1 MLSALR
7 SAVRSLGKS
16 PGFSVVAIGILALG
30 IGASTAIF
38 SVVYGLLLKPL
49 AYQDSG
55 RLVQVQSQHREQ
67 GTSVLA
73 PATFLDL
80 ARESKSFAAIAA
92 QQYYYVN
99 LTKTATPAQLT
110 EVQATDNYFKLFG
123 VAPLKGRTWNPD
135 ETLEGSAPVAVIGEQ
150 LWRSQFN
157 AREDIIGQPV
167 MLDDVAHT
175 IIGVMPASFT
185 DPWGNAALWR
195 PMPMNGRATQDRHT
209 RYWSAFAR
217 LQEGETLE
225 QAGAELAAFARQAE
239 QAHPEDN
246 KGWTLTAADLQGL
259 VIGNYRTGLFVV
271 AGAVACVL
279 LITCANVA
287 GLSVVRA
294 IGRRKELAVRAALGA
309 TRGHLLR
316 QLLAESLGLA
326 LLGGALGILVAN
338 WGVSGILALFNE
350 GWLPRS
356 GEIAINTPV
365 LLAALVLT
373 LATGVAFGLVPAW
386 SASRADANDA
396 LKDGA
401 GRGSAGPASR
411 RLRSGLVVIEI
422 ALALVLLVAAG
433 LLGRSFGAILRQQPG
448 MRIDPLLALNVSLS
462 SKRYDTIDK
471 RRDFYQR
478 TEQAVAAV
486 PGVTAAGFTQT
497 MPFTWGIPIT
507 LMPVGPSQMNEQN
520 VPQVF
525 YDSVSVDFFKS
536 TGITLLSGRP
546 FTTADDPKA
555 PGVVVISAAAAKM
568 YFGTENP
575 LGRHLRGTNPAQ
587 PADFEIVGVVGDV
600 LRTGLGVSQ
609 PPLQV
614 YRPIVQRPT
623 AFATLLVQA
632 NVRPDALA
640 KAVQQAVWSVD
651 ADQAIGSVTPVT
663 QLVANTTTQARLYL
677 TLFGLFAGLALLLS
691 AIGLYGLIAYGV
703 AQRTREFGIR
713 TALGASSGEVLAQ
726 VMREGAGLIGLGLG
740 LGLAGAFVAARLL
753 RQMVFETSVYDPAV
767 FVFVPL
773 VLALVAAAACL
784 LPARRATRVD
794 PSVALRSE

>member
-7 SAVRSLGKS
+7 SAARSLGKS

-49 AYQDSG
+49 AYHDSG
-55 RLVQVQSQHREQ
+55 RLVQVQSQHQEQ
-67 GTSVLA
+67 GTNVLA
-73 PATFLDL
+73 PATFMDL

-110 EVQATDNYFKLFG
+110 EVQATETYFKLFG

-135 ETLEGSAPVAVIGEQ
+135 ETLEGSAPVVVLGEQ

-157 AREDIIGQPV
+157 AREDIIGQSIL
-167 MLDDVAHT
+167 LDDVAHT
-175 IIGVMPASFT
+175 IIGVMPASFS

-195 PMPMNGRATQDRHT
+195 PIPMNGQATQDRRS
-209 RYWSAFAR
+209 RYWSTFAR
-217 LQEGETLE
+217 LKEGVTLE

-239 QAHPEDN
+239 QAHGEDN
-246 KGWTLTAADLQGL
+246 KGWTLTATDLQAL

-309 TRGHLLR
+309 TRSHLLR
-316 QLLAESLGLA
+316 QLLAESLLLA
-326 LLGGALGILVAN
+326 LVGGGLGILVAN
-338 WGVSGILALFNE
+338 WGVSGILGFFSE

-365 LLAALVLT
+365 LLGALVLT

-396 LKDGA
+396 LKDG

-411 RLRSGLVVIEI
+411 RLRSGLVIVEL

-448 MRIDPLLALNVSLS
+448 MQIDRLLALNVSLS
-462 SKRYDTIDK
+462 SKRYDTVDK

-478 TEQAVAAV
+478 VEQSVAAV
-486 PGVTAAGFTQT
+486 PGVAAVGFTQT
-497 MPFTWGIPIT
+497 MPFTWGNTLT
-507 LMPVGPSQMNEQN
+507 LMPVGPSQVNEQN

-536 TGITLLSGRP
+536 TGITLLAGRP
-546 FTTADDPKA
+546 FTAADDPKA

-568 YFGTENP
+568 YFGPENP
-575 LGRHLRGTNPAQ
+575 IGRHLRGTNPAQ
-587 PADFEIVGVVGDV
+587 PADVEIVGVVGDV

-640 KAVQQAVWSVD
+640 KSVQQAVWSVD
-651 ADQAIGSVTPVT
+651 ADQAIGSVTPVAR
-663 QLVANTTTQARLYL
+663 LVTNTTTQARLYL

-713 TALGASSGEVLAQ
+713 TALGASSSEVLAL
-726 VMREGAGLIGLGLG
+726 VWREGAMLIGVGLGLG
-740 LGLAGAFVAARLL
+740 LLGALVMARLL

-767 FVFVPL
+767 FLFVPL
-773 VLALVAAAACL
+773 LLALVAAAACL

-794 PSVALRSE
+794 PMVALRAE